1 MSCFKIFF
9 IFTKIL
15 LIIGLTKAIAKEPN
29 EVIVAK
35 VNNFI
40 ITAQD
45 VLNATNNLP
54 KRIREKPLSEIYP
67 KIVNELIN
75 QHLITKRAYK
85 ANLDKQ
91 KVILELVKKNK
102 EQLMAKYWLN
112 NFLSNQTKE
121 ENIKEFYVKYL
132 QNFKT
137 FKEYN
142 ASHILV
148 KEENDALKII
158 KKIKVKSEFSKLAK
172 KYSIGPSKNNG
183 GNLGWFGPGQ
193 MVKEFEQA
201 TFRLK
206 KGMITTKPVKTKFGY
221 HIIMLNDVRV
231 SKPKQLNEVRQKIV
245 DKIKRNSLSGLEK
258 EIRKNQNISIFE
270 FTKVVE
276 EINN

>member
-15 LIIGLTKAIAKEPN
+15 LIIGLTKAIAKEPS

-35 VNNFI
+35 VNNYV

-45 VLNATNNLP
+45 VINATNNLP
-54 KRIREKPLSEIYP
+54 KKIREKPLSEIYP

-75 QHLITKRAYK
+75 QHLITKKAYK
-85 ANLDKQ
+85 ANIDKQ

-112 NFLSNQTKE
+112 NFLSNQAKE
-121 ENIKEFYVKYL
+121 EEINAFYNNYV

-148 KEENDALKII
+148 NEEKDALKII
-158 KKIKVKSEFSKLAK
+158 NKIKEKSEFSKLAK
-172 KYSIGPSKNNG
+172 KYSIGPSRNNG

-201 TFRLK
+201 TFKLE

-221 HIIMLNDVRV
+221 HIIMLNDIRI
-231 SKPKQLNEVRQKIV
+231 SKPRKLNEVRQKIV
-245 DKIKRNSLSGLEK
+245 ERIKKNSLSRLEK
-258 EIRKNQNISIFE
+258 EIRKNQDISIFE
-270 FTKVVE
+270 FKKVVE

>member
-15 LIIGLTKAIAKEPN
+15 LIIGLTKAIAKEPS

-54 KRIREKPLSEIYP
+54 QKIREKPLSEIYP

-75 QHLITKRAYK
+75 QHLITKKAYK

-91 KVILELVKKNK
+91 KIILEIVKKNK

-121 ENIKEFYVKYL
+121 ENIKAFYKNYL

-137 FKEYN
+137 FKEFN

-158 KKIKVKSEFSKLAK
+158 NKIKVKSEFSKLAK
-172 KYSIGPSKNNG
+172 KYSIGPSKKNG
-183 GNLGWFGPGQ
+183 GNLGWFRPGQ

-201 TFRLK
+201 IFKLK
-206 KGMITTKPVKTKFGY
+206 EGMITDKPVKTKFGY
-221 HIIMLNDVRV
+221 HIIMLNEVRV
-231 SKPKQLNEVRQKIV
+231 SKPRRLNEVRQKIV
-245 DKIKRNSLSGLEK
+245 DKIKKNSLLDLEK
-258 EIRKNQNISIFE
+258 EIRKNQDISIFE

>member
-9 IFTKIL
+9 ILAKIL
-15 LIIGLTKAIAKEPN
+15 LIIGLTKAFAKEPN

-35 VNNFI
+35 VNNFT

-54 KRIREKPLSEIYP
+54 KKTREKPLSEIYP

-75 QHLITKRAYK
+75 QHLITMEAYK
-85 ANLDKQ
+85 ANLDKK

-121 ENIKEFYVKYL
+121 ENIELFYNKYL

-137 FKEYN
+137 YKEYN

-158 KKIKVKSEFSKLAK
+158 KKIKARSEFSEFAK
-172 KYSIGPSKNNG
+172 KYSIGPSKKNG

-193 MVKEFEQA
+193 MVLEFENA
-201 TFRLK
+201 TFKLK
-206 KGMITTKPVKTKFGY
+206 KGMITKEPVKTQFGY
-221 HIIMLNDVRV
+221 HIILLNDIRDSKPKLLNDVR
-231 SKPKQLNEVRQKIV
+231 QKIINR
-245 DKIKRNSLSGLEK
+245 IKQNSLLNLEK
-258 EIRKNQNISIFE
+258 EIRKNQDISIIE
-270 FTKVVE
+270 FTKVVK

>member
-9 IFTKIL
+9 ILTKIL
-15 LIIGLTKAIAKEPN
+15 LISILNQAIAKEPS

-35 VNNFI
+35 VNNFL

-54 KRIREKPLSEIYP
+54 KKIREKPLSEIYP
-67 KIVNELIN
+67 KIVNELVN
-75 QHLITKRAYK
+75 MHLITKKAYE
-85 ANLDKQ
+85 ANLDKE
-91 KVILELVKKNK
+91 KVILDLVKKNK

-121 ENIKEFYVKYL
+121 EDIKEFYNKYL

-137 FKEYN
+137 YKEYN

-148 KEENDALKII
+148 EDENDALKII
-158 KKIKVKSEFSKLAK
+158 NEIKVKSEFSKFAK

-201 TFRLK
+201 TFKLK

-221 HIIMLNDVRV
+221 HVIILNDVRV
-231 SKPKQLNEVRQKIV
+231 SKPKQLNEVKQKII
-245 DKIKRNSLSGLEK
+245 DRIKKQSLSDLQK
-258 EIRKNQNISIFE
+258 EIRKNQDISIFE
-270 FTKVVE
+270 FTKIVE

>member
-15 LIIGLTKAIAKEPN
+15 LIISLTKAIAKEPS

-35 VNNFI
+35 VNGFI

-54 KRIREKPLSEIYP
+54 KEIIKKPLSEIYP

-75 QHLITKRAYK
+75 QHLITKKAYK

-102 EQLMAKYWLN
+102 EQLMARYWLN

-121 ENIKEFYVKYL
+121 ENIKAFYKNYL

-158 KKIKVKSEFSKLAK
+158 NRIKVKSEFSKLAK

-193 MVKEFEQA
+193 MVKEFEKA
-201 TFRLK
+201 TFKLK
-206 KGMITTKPVKTKFGY
+206 KGMITAKPVKTKFGY

-231 SKPKQLNEVRQKIV
+231 SKPRQLHEIRQNIV
-245 DKIKRNSLSGLEK
+245 DRIKKNSLSVLEK

-270 FTKVVE
+270 FTKVAE

>member
-15 LIIGLTKAIAKEPN
+15 LIIGLNKAIAKEPS

-35 VNNFI
+35 VNDFL

-54 KRIREKPLSEIYP
+54 KIIREKPLSEIYP

-75 QHLITKRAYK
+75 QHLITKKAYK
-85 ANLDKQ
+85 ANIDKQ

-112 NFLSNQTKE
+112 NFLSNQAKE
-121 ENIKEFYVKYL
+121 EKINAFYNNYV

-148 KEENDALKII
+148 NEEKDALKII
-158 KKIKVKSEFSKLAK
+158 NKIKVKSEFSKLAK
-172 KYSIGPSKNNG
+172 KYSIGPSRNNG

-231 SKPKQLNEVRQKIV
+231 SKPRQLDEVRQKIV